1 MRAVL
6 NNGSFVG
13 DKVVQRSCYANVSS
27 IILTKSARWKWL
39 HLDGRRGW
47 VISAEY
53 FAIQEA
59 EKYGIEKF
67 T

>member
-27 IILTKSARWKWL
+27 IILTKSARQKWQ
-39 HLDGRRGW
+39 HLDGGRGW
-47 VISAEY
+47 DICAEC

-59 EKYGIEKF
+59 GKYGIEKF